1 MRMVWVRLIGC
12 RPLARASGR
21 RRLTLRLAGV
31 AFALAVVMP
40 AALQV
45 QTAMAVS
52 VPRIYWGNDAT
63 NAIVAAN
70 LDGTN
75 PNPNFATGAQNPGG
89 LVVDGQHVYWSNFV
103 TGTIGRANL
112 NGTGVDPNFMT
123 GLGHVEDV
131 AVNDQHVYWADA
143 VAGTIGEANLNG
155 TDVNQS
161 FITGANN
168 PHGVAVDG
176 QHIYWSDG
184 DTNTIGE
191 ANLDGTDVNQSFIT
205 GASFPTMV
213 RVDGQH
219 IYWIN
224 FNLDTIGEANLDGSD
239 VNEGFIGG
247 ANEVGLA
254 VDGQHIYWDS
264 SASTIGRANQD
275 GTGVNQSFIT
285 TATFVA
291 GLAVS
296 VPIARVTPTRPAVF
310 ASTPVGALGPPR
322 TLTITNAGQQDLSL
336 SGLSFSGA
344 NPGDFIVGAN
354 GCLGPVA
361 PGESCRLS
369 VAFAPQAA
377 GSRSATLQIAT
388 NDYANSPLQVP
399 LSGGQST
406 SPERRGGSRKIEL
419 VACKTVT
426 RTTKTHG
433 HKHKTTALKCS
444 TRLVSPKHTIRNA
457 NLAARVARAGVT
469 YATGVA
475 ASRGRGRLQLLLTH
489 RTRKLKPGRYTLTL
503 TSHHKHHRTIKRK
516 AMTLS

>member
-1 MRMVWVRLIGC
+1 MLAWGRWVSDPFEGVSAMRMVWVRLIGC
-12 RPLARASGR
+12 RPLARGSGR
-21 RRLTLRLAGV
+21 QRLTLRVAGV
-31 AFALAVVMP
+31 AFALAVVVP

-75 PNPNFATGAQNPGG
+75 PNPNFAAGAQNPGG
-89 LVVDGQHVYWSNFV
+89 LAVDGQHVYWSNFV

-112 NGTGVDPNFMT
+112 NGTGVDPNFIT

-143 VAGTIGEANLNG
+143 VAGTIGEADLNG

-247 ANEVGLA
+247 ANEAGLA

-296 VPIARVTPTRPAVF
+296 VPIAQVTPTRPAGVRVH
-310 ASTPVGALGPPR
+310 AGGGAQPTTDPDDHQRGPAR
-322 TLTITNAGQQDLSL
+322 SVAIGSVVQRRGSWRFHRRRQRL
-336 SGLSFSGA
+336 SGAGRTCRELPADRRFRP
-344 NPGDFIVGAN
+344 PGRRVPFGDASDCYQRLCQLPTAGTAVRRPDQVDQTSRRVPKDRAR
-354 GCLGPVA
+354 CLQDGHQNDQNA
-361 PGESCRLS
+361 W
-369 VAFAPQAA
+369 PQAQDDDA
-377 GSRSATLQIAT
+377 EVLDPPGIARTHNPQRQPRCACRARRCHVRHRGCGVEGSRSPA
-388 NDYANSPLQVP
+388 
-399 LSGGQST
+399 
-406 SPERRGGSRKIEL
+406 
-419 VACKTVT
+419 
-426 RTTKTHG
+426 
-433 HKHKTTALKCS
+433 ALAQ
-444 TRLVSPKHTIRNA
+444 TPHPQT
-457 NLAARVARAGVT
+457 
-469 YATGVA
+469 
-475 ASRGRGRLQLLLTH
+475 
-489 RTRKLKPGRYTLTL
+489 
-503 TSHHKHHRTIKRK
+503 
-516 AMTLS
+516 